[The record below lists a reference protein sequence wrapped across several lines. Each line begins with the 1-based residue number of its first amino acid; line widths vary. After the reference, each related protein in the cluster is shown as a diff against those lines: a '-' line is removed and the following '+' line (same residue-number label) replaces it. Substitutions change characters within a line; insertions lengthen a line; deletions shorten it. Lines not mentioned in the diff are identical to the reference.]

1 MPYNQFPGFGVQLI
15 HEGSVRIGPGGELVL
30 KRFYPCFQP
39 GDLILQLFNASHISE
54 YILRRVLKYCIVKI
68 ICNNLDK

>member
-39 GDLILQLFNASHISE
+39 GDLILQLFNTSHISE
-54 YILRRVLKYCIVKI
+54 YILRRVLSIALLK
-68 ICNNLDK
+68 